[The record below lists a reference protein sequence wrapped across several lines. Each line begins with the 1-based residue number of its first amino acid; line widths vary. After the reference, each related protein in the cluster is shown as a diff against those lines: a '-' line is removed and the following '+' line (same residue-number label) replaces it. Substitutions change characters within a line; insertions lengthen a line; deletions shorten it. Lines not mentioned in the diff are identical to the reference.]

1 MGKTNSALAL
11 MNKKFRMIHRLLSLA
26 NVMPFGRVTMHSLYL
41 TSKIDLRLT
50 LDYTDPKLAQQTI
63 ELRHQCSSVGTPAP
77 AGTYLLVAYC
87 IIINLFDYQNARHHI

>member
-1 MGKTNSALAL
+1 MGQSRNNEVGKTNSALAL

-50 LDYTDPKLAQQTI
+50 LTLI
-63 ELRHQCSSVGTPAP
+63 RL
-77 AGTYLLVAYC
+77 
-87 IIINLFDYQNARHHI
+87 